1 MLTTSEVGR
10 QDDEGYTCVRWWTG
24 YTQTHSAPP
33 TRSYAKWNMNVKTT
47 TAQSQALKL
56 EITLHDST
64 PQLPDLLHLTLT
76 PAGFVRQ
83 TESVTHG
90 DIKGMRCEES
100 CLINQ
105 RLRWARSTQP
115 VCSLMWFQS
124 TVASL
129 LSVLG
134 ACAHTGLFPPVF
146 RTICIST

>member
-1 MLTTSEVGR
+1 MCAGEQGTHKHTPPPYAFIRKMKYECENYNS
-10 QDDEGYTCVRWWTG
+10 TKPS
-24 YTQTHSAPP
+24 TQTGDNAPRLHS
-33 TRSYAKWNMNVKTT
+33 
-47 TAQSQALKL
+47 TAARPASPHA
-56 EITLHDST
+56 DSCWVCAT
-64 PQLPDLLHLTLT
+64 D
-76 PAGFVRQ
+76 R
-83 TESVTHG
+83 SVTHG